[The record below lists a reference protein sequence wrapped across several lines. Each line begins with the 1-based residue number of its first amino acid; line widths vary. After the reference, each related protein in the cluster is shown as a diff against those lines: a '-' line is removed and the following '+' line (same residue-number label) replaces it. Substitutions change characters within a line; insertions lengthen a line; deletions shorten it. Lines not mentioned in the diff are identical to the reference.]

1 MIVVRNSPRR
11 QQYKIGLIAEF
22 INTTAPKKKMP
33 FGLPLIVDRVPRK
46 SQKQNYNKENQ
57 WDTGKHNTERKKND
71 GPRYY
76 Q

>member
-1 MIVVRNSPRR
+1 
-11 QQYKIGLIAEF
+11 
-22 INTTAPKKKMP
+22 MP

-57 WDTGKHNTERKKND
+57 WDTEKHNTERKKND